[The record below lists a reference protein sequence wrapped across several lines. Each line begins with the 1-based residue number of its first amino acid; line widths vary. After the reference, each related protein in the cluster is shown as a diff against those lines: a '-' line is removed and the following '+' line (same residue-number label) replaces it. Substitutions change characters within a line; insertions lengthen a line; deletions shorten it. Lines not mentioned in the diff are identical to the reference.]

1 MIALNDQMA
10 YGAMLA
16 LSEAGFVIPE
26 DVSLVGFDDLPH
38 SAYTMPPLTTISQPV
53 NRIGAMAASTV
64 LAMDAGFSQ
73 AVDQSVAASIVVR
86 KSTGSPKTSKG

>member
-16 LSEAGFVIPE
+16 LSESGLNIPE

-38 SAYTMPPLTTISQPV
+38 SALILSL
-53 NRIGAMAASTV
+53 R
-64 LAMDAGFSQ
+64 
-73 AVDQSVAASIVVR
+73 
-86 KSTGSPKTSKG
+86 